1 MTSFAA
7 DGAVAAGG
15 AGYTARATTSA
26 GMGDGAL
33 LSWFRRNGRV
43 IDIVMV
49 HNLNPVRRALS
60 IDLLRA
66 IAALVVLVGQVVRA
80 GRVIV
85 VDAHLADQAPAV
97 VVSQRPRA
105 RQPQESEEPVRP

>member
-15 AGYTARATTSA
+15 DGYTSRATTSA
-26 GMGDGAL
+26 GMGDGAR

-49 HNLNPVRRALS
+49 HNLNPVRRILEVAQQRNEGAFEGLYPVV
-60 IDLLRA
+60 A
-66 IAALVVLVGQVVRA
+66 TVVLGI
-80 GRVIV
+80 G
-85 VDAHLADQAPAV
+85 
-97 VVSQRPRA
+97 S
-105 RQPQESEEPVRP
+105 